1 VHEISLDELD
11 GESPRFD
18 ALIAGA
24 NDVDRFC
31 SSTDWILPAARGL
44 QPGRAPWLRRGEHG
58 YVALMVAEHAG
69 QRWLE
74 PLEAMWGLACPLAG
88 EPVGLAAEVADEL
101 RRAPP
106 GAAVM
111 LCGLQ
116 RHSLRLAAAARALDA
131 GHRLGLGPPARRHVA
146 SLAGGIDGFLSRRTP
161 NFRRALKKAL
171 RRAAGEHITFVED
184 DDPDA
189 GWRRLLAVEERSWKG
204 RDGVGIAASGM
215 LDFYRLM
222 VPRLHRRGALRL
234 GFAQR
239 DGQDLAYILGGIFG
253 DTYRGLQFSFAADE
267 EPLSLGNLCQYW
279 QLERL
284 CAENIAL
291 YDLGSEVEYKRRWG
305 EIVHETVTLVAWPA

>member
-1 VHEISLDELD
+1 VQELTLDDLD
-11 GESPRFD
+11 GDSPRFD
-18 ALIAGA
+18 ALVAGA
-24 NDVDRFC
+24 RDVDRFC
-31 SSTDWILPAARGL
+31 SSSDWILPAARGL

-58 YVALMVAEHAG
+58 YLALMVAEHAG

-74 PLEAMWGLACPLAG
+74 PLEAMWGLACPLVG
-88 EPVGLAAEVADEL
+88 DPVALAAEVADEL
-101 RRAPP
+101 DRAPP

-116 RHSLRLAAAARALDA
+116 RSSLRFAAAARALDVR
-131 GHRLGLGPPARRHVA
+131 HRLGLGPPARRHVA
-146 SLAGGIDGFLSRRTP
+146 SLDGGIDGFLSRRTV
-161 NFRRALKKAL
+161 NFRRSLRRAL
-171 RRAAGEHITFVED
+171 RRADDEGVRLVEAG
-184 DDPDA
+184 DPQT

-222 VPRLHRRGALRL
+222 VPRLHARGALRL
-234 GFAQR
+234 SFAQR
-239 DGQDLAYILGGIFG
+239 DGEDLAYILGGLFG

-267 EPLSLGNLCQYW
+267 EALSLGNVCQFR

-284 CAENIAL
+284 CAEGTAF